1 MLATIVDLNAIWKI
15 LLAAFA
21 VGVGVTAIFGQGALA
36 ATRISIARR
45 EGRGGGLAADSLVVA
60 LAAVVCVAVIVVG
73 FLAMMHKSS

>member
-36 ATRISIARR
+36 AARISTARR
-45 EGRGGGLAADSLVVA
+45 ERRGGVVADGLVVV
-60 LAAVVCVAVIVVG
+60 LAAVVCVAAIVVG